1 MRTCLAGLG
10 LIAEQA
16 ADSKGISNKIPN
28 KILIVC
34 LSIYT
39 NSLDYYL

>member
-10 LIAEQA
+10 LIAEQV

-28 KILIVC
+28 MILIVC
-34 LSIYT
+34 LSMPI
-39 NSLDYYL
+39 NRVHYYL